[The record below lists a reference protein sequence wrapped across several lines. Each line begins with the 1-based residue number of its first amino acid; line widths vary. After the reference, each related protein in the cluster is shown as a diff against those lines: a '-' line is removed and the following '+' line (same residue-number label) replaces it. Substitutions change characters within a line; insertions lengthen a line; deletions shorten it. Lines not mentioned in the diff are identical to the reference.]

1 MIIRQVNPL
10 KRFIMVLPENTLDLL
25 NIFRLVSIGDVMYSE
40 TNREIKKERADGRF
54 DSERVS
60 VTFGIMV
67 EKKFVDPLLRRIS
80 FTGRIVYESR
90 ELDLVGKYHTVH
102 VVPGVE
108 LKIESRERFDRLYSF
123 SLNYSRRR
131 SRRIICITLDNEG
144 VAVSEFS
151 NLGLRVLYSK
161 NIPSRT
167 KMYEEFVEDSTY
179 EVFDEVVKLM
189 QGILKED
196 KDVEIALLGSSIS
209 VEKFVGYLG
218 RKNAKNVL
226 EKIKK
231 KGYTSLGREEGLR
244 EALRSGELREYAEEL
259 KPVKDSIEVENFI
272 REMSGNPE
280 KVALGLK
287 EVLEAAKMKAVE
299 KVLISESFL
308 WENIIDERLSSLLD
322 EAEHGRIKLRVI
334 LNGLEASDKIRGLGG
349 IVATLRYP
357 LRLSEIEKDGES

>member
-1 MIIRQVNPL
+1 
-10 KRFIMVLPENTLDLL
+10 
-25 NIFRLVSIGDVMYSE
+25 
-40 TNREIKKERADGRF
+40 
-54 DSERVS
+54 
-60 VTFGIMV
+60 
-67 EKKFVDPLLRRIS
+67 
-80 FTGRIVYESR
+80 
-90 ELDLVGKYHTVH
+90 
-102 VVPGVE
+102 
-108 LKIESRERFDRLYSF
+108 DRLYSF

-196 KDVEIALLGSSIS
+196 KDVDIALLGSSIS

-259 KPVKDSIEVENFI
+259 KPVKDSIEVEDFI

-308 WENIIDERLSSLLD
+308 WESIIDERLSSLLD

-357 LRLSEIEKDGES
+357 LRLSQIEKDGES